1 MLYAVP
7 RGANDDWYWMYS
19 TLYPGRKT
27 QALVITNDLMRD
39 HKVSFLAPSSFIRW
53 RTSQIVFY
61 SISRNYNQS
70 IWTNPPLLSVN
81 GKSDAMTGIVDVD
94 NDLFIHHSLPGDP
107 NNPSGSL
114 PTLNDMIIDGE
125 VEFFGPGKLSAF
137 FTSNN
142 HTWITCRHYREL
154 LEGNSAI

>member
-27 QALVITNDLMRD
+27 QAFVVTNDLMRD

-53 RTSQIVFY
+53 RTSQIVYY

-70 IWTNPPLLSVN
+70 MWSNTLNASTL
-81 GKSDAMTGIVDVD
+81 TGIVDVD
-94 NDLFIHHSLPGDP
+94 KDLFLHHSLSDP
-107 NNPSGSL
+107 NGGNL
-114 PTLNDMIIDGE
+114 PTLNDMKIDGE
-125 VEFFGPGKLSAF
+125 VEFFGPG
-137 FTSNN
+137 
-142 HTWITCRHYREL
+142 IT
-154 LEGNSAI
+154 I